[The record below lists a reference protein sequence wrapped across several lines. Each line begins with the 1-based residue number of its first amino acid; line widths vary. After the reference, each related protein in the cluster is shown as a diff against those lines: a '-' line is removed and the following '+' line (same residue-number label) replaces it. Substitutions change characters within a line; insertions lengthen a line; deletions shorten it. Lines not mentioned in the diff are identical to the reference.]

1 MERYDKLVGL
11 LAEKG
16 IEAAIVNR
24 PENMR
29 YLSGYTGEG
38 CLFVCGDARVVVTDF
53 RYTEQAERQAPG
65 WRVEKTTADRT
76 QWQVCAALMAEYG
89 LKVAGTETDCIIYDD
104 FMELKSQLGASELT
118 SITGIIET
126 QREIKD
132 ADEIAS
138 ICEAGRIASQA
149 FKNLLNWVKPG
160 MTEKE
165 VQIWLDNEML
175 KLGSEKNAF
184 PTISAAG
191 ANGSLPHAIPS
202 DYVIKNGDLLTLDFG
217 ACKNGYLSDMTR
229 TFGFG
234 KIEGELRTIYQLVYD
249 AHMMA
254 LEAVAPGKVCK
265 DIDAVARD
273 YLEARYPGRFG
284 HSTGHGV
291 GLFIHEGPRVSTKGT
306 TVLAPGHV
314 ITIEPGLYIP
324 GLGGCRIEDM
334 AIITADG
341 FIDPIDAPKQL
352 IEL

>member
-1 MERYDKLVGL
+1 MERYVKLAGL

-16 IEAAIVNR
+16 IEAAIVNH
-24 PENMR
+24 PKNMR

-38 CLFVCGDARVVVTDF
+38 CLFISGNARVVVTDF
-53 RYTEQAERQAPG
+53 RYIEQAERQAPG
-65 WRVEKTTADRT
+65 WRVEKTSADRP
-76 QWQVCAALMAEYG
+76 QWQVCAELMAEYG
-89 LKVAGTETDCIIYDD
+89 LKVVGTETNCIIYDD
-104 FMELKSQLGASELT
+104 FMELQRQLGKAELT
-118 SITGIIET
+118 TITGVIEA

-149 FKNLLNWVKPG
+149 FKNMLEWAKPG

-165 VQIWLDNEML
+165 VQIGLDNEML
-175 KLGSEKNAF
+175 KLGSERNAF

-191 ANGSLPHAIPS
+191 PNGSLPHAIPS

-217 ACKNGYLSDMTR
+217 ATKNGYLSDMTR
-229 TFGFG
+229 TIGFG
-234 KIEGELRTIYQLVYD
+234 RIEGELRTIYNLVLD
-249 AHMMA
+249 AHILA
-254 LEAVAPGKVCK
+254 LNAVAPGKVCR
-265 DIDAVARD
+265 DIDAVARN
-273 YLEARYPGRFG
+273 YLDRFYPGRFG

-291 GLFIHEGPRVSTKGT
+291 GLNVHEGPRVSTKGET
-306 TVLAPGHV
+306 ILVPGHV

-324 GLGGCRIEDM
+324 GLGGVRIEDM

>member
-1 MERYDKLVGL
+1 MEKYVKLAGL

-16 IEAAIVNR
+16 IDAAIVNR
-24 PENMR
+24 PQNMR

-38 CLFVCGDARVVVTDF
+38 CLFVSGNARVVVTDF
-53 RYTEQAERQAPG
+53 RYIEQAQRQAPG
-65 WRVEKTTADRT
+65 WRVEQTSADRT
-76 QWQVCAALMAEYG
+76 HWQACAELMAE
-89 LKVAGTETDCIIYDD
+89 LDLNVAGTETDCIVYDD
-104 FMELKSQLGASELT
+104 FMSLKKELGSRELT
-118 SITGIIET
+118 SITGIIEA

-138 ICEAGRIASQA
+138 ICEAGRIASEA
-149 FKNLLNWVKPG
+149 FKNILGIIKSG

-165 VQIWLDNEML
+165 VQIILDNEML
-175 KLGSEKNAF
+175 RLGSEKNAF

-217 ACKNGYLSDMTR
+217 ATVNGYFSDMTR
-229 TFGFG
+229 TVGFG
-234 KIEGELRTIYQLVYD
+234 KIEGELRTIYNLVLD
-249 AHMMA
+249 AHNMA
-254 LEAVAPGKVCK
+254 LEAVCPGKVCR
-265 DIDAVARD
+265 DIDAIARNFLD
-273 YLEARYPGRFG
+273 ARYPGRFG
-284 HSTGHGV
+284 HSLGHGV
-291 GLFIHEGPRVSTKGT
+291 GLNVHEGPRVSAKGS
-306 TVLAPGHV
+306 TVLVPGHV

>member
-1 MERYDKLVGL
+1 MERYSKLTGL

-53 RYTEQAERQAPG
+53 RYIEQAERQAPG
-65 WRVEKTTADRT
+65 WRVEKTTADRS
-76 QWQVCAALMAEYG
+76 QWKVCAELMAEFG
-89 LKVAGTETDCIIYDD
+89 LKIAGTETDCIIYDD
-104 FMELKSQLGASELT
+104 YMDLKKQLGDAELT

-132 ADEIAS
+132 EAEIAS
-138 ICEAGRIASQA
+138 IREAARISCKA
-149 FKNLLNWVKPG
+149 FENLLGWVKPG

-165 VQIWLDNEML
+165 VQIGLDYEML

-184 PTISAAG
+184 DTIACSG
-191 ANGSLPHAIPS
+191 VNGSLPHAIPS
-202 DYVIKNGDLLTLDFG
+202 DHVIASGELLTLDFG

-229 TFGFG
+229 TIGFG
-234 KIEGELRTIYQLVYD
+234 KIDGELRTIYQLVYD

-254 LEAVAPGKVCK
+254 LDAVGPGKVCR
-265 DIDAVARD
+265 DIDAAARD

-291 GLFIHEGPRVSTKGT
+291 GLFIHEGPRVSTRSD
-306 TVLAPGHV
+306 TVLVPGHV